1 VTLLEIERQASGESI
16 LSIGGIGIDMEA
28 TTYYFESPG
37 NHTDR
42 VLEVAKAKALRQD
55 VKHVVVASTRG
66 QTGVK
71 AAEAFKDTDIEVVV
85 VTHQTGHIG
94 PGVQQL
100 TDGNRKRLQDLGV
113 MVVTGTDA
121 FEGGVGLGITRR
133 RITEAARP
141 PGETISMMSR
151 LYPTIP
157 PVARIVASVLR
168 LFCQGMK
175 VAVEVVLMAAD
186 AGAIPVDRDVV
197 AVAGTGRGA
206 DTGLLLRPANT
217 TNFLDL
223 DIHKI
228 IAKPFTKARPT
239 RGN

>member
-1 VTLLEIERQASGESI
+1 VNGESKQI
-16 LSIGGIGIDMEA
+16 IGGIGMDTET

-37 NHTDR
+37 DHTDR
-42 VLEVAKAKALRQD
+42 VLEVAKAKALQRD

-66 QTGVK
+66 KTGVR
-71 AAEAFKDTDIEVVV
+71 AAEAFKDTEIEVVV
-85 VTHQTGHIG
+85 VTHQTGHRG

-100 TDGNRKRLQDLGV
+100 TEENRKRLQDLGV
-113 MVVTGTDA
+113 RVVTGTDA
-121 FEGGVGLGITRR
+121 FEVGVGLGITRR
-133 RITEAARP
+133 RITQAARP
-141 PGETISMMSR
+141 PRETISMMSR

-157 PVARIVASVLR
+157 PVARTVASVLR
-168 LFCQGMK
+168 LFCQGVK

-206 DTGLLLRPANT
+206 DTALLLRPANT

-223 DIHKI
+223 DIHEI